1 LEFRRQNGVGDIS
14 EITIT
19 LDGGDDER
27 MQLYGPGDVNLRTI
41 RETLG
46 VKVFARGSVLK
57 LVGEADDVGKAAA
70 VIEALRSELRKSK
83 HLSADAMA
91 DALAAV
97 AVKRAADDLPTDF
110 IPVFRKSAI
119 IAPKTDGQ
127 REYAEA
133 VAQNDLCFCVGPAGT
148 GKTYLAVAMALSLLK
163 SGRIKRLV
171 LARPAVEAGEKLG
184 FLPGDLQAKVNPY
197 LRPIYDAMHDMME
210 FDQIKR
216 FMMNDVIEV
225 VPLAFM
231 RGRTLNNAAI
241 ILDEAQNAT
250 PQQMLMSLT
259 RMGHRSKMIV
269 TGDDSQIDLE
279 SGRQSG
285 LVDALRRL
293 AGVEGI
299 AIVRLGKMD
308 IVRHKLVTRIVH
320 AYGGDK

>member
-1 LEFRRQNGVGDIS
+1 
-14 EITIT
+14 
-19 LDGGDDER
+19 
-27 MQLYGPGDVNLRTI
+27 MQLYGPGDANLRTL

-46 VKVFARGSVLK
+46 VKVYARGASLK
-57 LVGEADDVGKAAA
+57 IVGEADAVGKAAS
-70 VIEALRSELRKSK
+70 VFENLRTRLARAGELTR
-83 HLSADAMA
+83 DDVA
-91 DALAAV
+91 DALAEV
-97 AVKRAADDLPTDF
+97 AEARARDDVPTDF

-119 IAPKTDGQ
+119 IQPKTDGQ
-127 REYAEA
+127 AAYVEA
-133 VAQNDLCFCVGPAGT
+133 VANNDLVFCIGPAGT

-216 FMMNDVIEV
+216 FMVNDVIEV

-259 RMGHRSKMIV
+259 RMGQRSKMIV
-269 TGDDSQIDLE
+269 TGDDSQVDLE
-279 SGRQSG
+279 HGRQSG
-285 LVDALRRL
+285 LVDAVRRL
-293 AGVEGI
+293 SGIDGI
-299 AIVRLGKMD
+299 AIIRLSKMD
-308 IVRHKLVTRIVH
+308 IVRHKLVTQIVH
-320 AYGGDK
+320 AYGEKGA